1 MTSVNK
7 VQRVTDTSQVVES
20 VRSAIANGTLRIG
33 DRLPPE
39 DELSE
44 RIGVGRSSLREGM
57 RILAAYGVIEVR
69 QGDGTYVINRM
80 AEHFLSF
87 MGFLPTDANLL
98 YALELRRVLEV
109 GNILQI
115 CDTITEDEIR
125 QLEEVN
131 RELMAES
138 DYEENIQQDIE
149 FHALLV
155 SFAKNPLL
163 IQINDMIGAMRRE
176 TLKKLFQRKGAA
188 SGAAEAHVKIIEALR
203 MHDRSKCIEAVEEHL
218 GRTIDDAKAM

>member
-1 MTSVNK
+1 M
-7 VQRVTDTSQVVES
+7 
-20 VRSAIANGTLRIG
+20 
-33 DRLPPE
+33 LP
-39 DELSE
+39 
-44 RIGVGRSSLREGM
+44 
-57 RILAAYGVIEVR
+57 
-69 QGDGTYVINRM
+69 
-80 AEHFLSF
+80 
-87 MGFLPTDANLL
+87 
-98 YALELRRVLEV
+98 LELRRVLEV

-188 SGAAEAHVKIIEALR
+188 SGAAEAHMKIIEALR

-218 GRTIDDAKAM
+218 GRMIDDAKAM

>member
-1 MTSVNK
+1 
-7 VQRVTDTSQVVES
+7 
-20 VRSAIANGTLRIG
+20 
-33 DRLPPE
+33 
-39 DELSE
+39 
-44 RIGVGRSSLREGM
+44 
-57 RILAAYGVIEVR
+57 
-69 QGDGTYVINRM
+69 
-80 AEHFLSF
+80 
-87 MGFLPTDANLL
+87 
-98 YALELRRVLEV
+98 
-109 GNILQI
+109 
-115 CDTITEDEIR
+115 
-125 QLEEVN
+125 
-131 RELMAES
+131 MAES

-188 SGAAEAHVKIIEALR
+188 SSAAEAHMKIIEALR